1 MLIKAFTGTGE
12 KKVFVG
18 EREVDKPPSVHEAIM
33 TYGEDKV
40 LKGFWKS
47 EVIAIQASIRLG
59 TNGHGSSKSQVQLM
73 IESARKQK
81 AAGDATLYDNLVALD
96 IIKE

>member
-1 MLIKAFTGTGE
+1 MLIKAFTKGNP
-12 KKVFVG
+12 KVFVG
-18 EREVDKPPSVHEAIM
+18 EREVVRPADLGEAIK
-33 TYGEDKV
+33 TYGNEKV

-47 EVIAIQASIRLG
+47 EVIAIQASIRAG
-59 TNGHGSSKSQVQLM
+59 ANGKGGAKTQVQLM

-81 AAGDATLYDNLVALD
+81 ADGDATLYDNLVALD